1 MAATQPHVLHIKVK
15 NLIKI
20 VILAATVGA
29 LVGSGTTFLILRSQ
43 KPTKQQLIKDF
54 YLTENAVHVSPHT
67 LRKKMDKG
75 EMDYT
80 LVDLR
85 SSQEYEKE
93 HIIGAINIPTYKD
106 PNNSISLDSESKEKE
121 RILNQFRQLPKN
133 KDVIVYCYSMPCM
146 TGRKIGKLLAENG
159 IFVKSLNIG
168 WNEWRYFWN
177 LWNHD
182 SEKPTDA
189 KDYVVSGKEP
199 GKPKTKDSFSPCI
212 VGELGC

>member
-1 MAATQPHVLHIKVK
+1 MNHNAIVK
-15 NLIKI
+15 IILVSAITGAVVGSLVTFLLIK
-20 VILAATVGA
+20 
-29 LVGSGTTFLILRSQ
+29 FQ
-43 KPTKQQLIKDF
+43 KPNTQELIKDF

-67 LRKKMDKG
+67 IRNKMDKG
-75 EMDYT
+75 ETNYT

-93 HIIGAINIPTYKD
+93 HIVTAINIPTYKD
-106 PNNSISLDSESKEKE
+106 PNTSISIEGEKQEKE
-121 RILNQFRQLPKN
+121 RIISQFRALPKD
-133 KDVIVYCYSMPCM
+133 KDIIVYCYSMPCM

-159 IFVKSLNIG
+159 IYVKSLNIG

-182 SEKPTDA
+182 SETPTDV
-189 KDYVVSGKEP
+189 KDYIVSGKEA
-199 GKPKTKDSFSPCI
+199 GKPKIKDTFSPCK

>member
-1 MAATQPHVLHIKVK
+1 MSKMK
-15 NLIKI
+15 NLIKT
-20 VILAATVGA
+20 VVLAATVGA
-29 LVGSGTTFLILRSQ
+29 LVGSGVTFLILRSQ
-43 KPTKQQLIKDF
+43 KPTQHQLIKDF

-80 LVDLR
+80 LIDLR
-85 SSQEYEKE
+85 SFQEYEKE
-93 HIIGAINIPTYKD
+93 HIIGAVNIPTYKD
-106 PNNSISLDSESKEKE
+106 PNTSISLDSERKEKE
-121 RILNQFRQLPKN
+121 RILAQFKELPKD
-133 KDVIVYCYSMPCM
+133 KDIIVYCYSMPCM

-159 IFVKSLNIG
+159 MYVKLLNIG

-182 SEKPTDA
+182 SEEPTDF
-189 KDYVVSGKEP
+189 KDYVISGKEP
-199 GKPKTKDSFSPCI
+199 GKSKIKDSFSPCI

>member
-1 MAATQPHVLHIKVK
+1 MKHKAI
-15 NLIKI
+15 IKI
-20 VILAATVGA
+20 ILVSSITGA
-29 LVGSGTTFLILRSQ
+29 VVGSIVTFLLFKSRTLTTQ
-43 KPTKQQLIKDF
+43 ERIKDF

-67 LRKKMDKG
+67 VRKKMDKG
-75 EMDYT
+75 ETDYT

-106 PNNSISLDSESKEKE
+106 PNTSISIEGERQEKD
-121 RILNQFRQLPKN
+121 RILRQFKELPQNQ
-133 KDVIVYCYSMPCM
+133 DIVVYCYSMPCM

-159 IFVKSLNIG
+159 IYVKSLNIG

-182 SEKPTDA
+182 SETPTDG
-189 KDYVVSGKEP
+189 KDYIVSGKEP
-199 GKPKTKDSFSPCI
+199 GKPKIKDSFSPCK